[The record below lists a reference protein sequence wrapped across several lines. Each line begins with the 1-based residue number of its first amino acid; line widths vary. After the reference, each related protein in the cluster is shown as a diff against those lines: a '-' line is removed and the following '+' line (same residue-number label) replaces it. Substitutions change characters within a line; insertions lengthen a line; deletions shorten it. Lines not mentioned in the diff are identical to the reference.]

1 MTVAMYTGSF
11 DPVTLG
17 HLDIATRAS
26 AIYDEVV
33 VGIGPRSS
41 ALFSLDER
49 IALWEKA
56 AAHLDN
62 VRIAS
67 ITGLTVDAARNAG
80 ATVLVRGLRD
90 ITDFTY
96 EFDMAMMNRR
106 MAPEVDS
113 VFLMTELSYLIV
125 SATRMRELASL
136 GRDVSEFVPPGVNEA
151 LAKKFAAN
159 A

>member
-1 MTVAMYTGSF
+1 
-11 DPVTLG
+11 
-17 HLDIATRAS
+17 
-26 AIYDEVV
+26 
-33 VGIGPRSS
+33 
-41 ALFSLDER
+41 
-49 IALWEKA
+49 
-56 AAHLDN
+56 
-62 VRIAS
+62 
-67 ITGLTVDAARNAG
+67 
-80 ATVLVRGLRD
+80 VLVRGLRD

-151 LAKKFAAN
+151 LTKKLAGDA
-159 A
+159 